1 MDVTASHATRHSE
14 KEFTEQL
21 LMLIDSGAGVIHVR
35 TNEVLRATSCIRR
48 AVLLDKSNYREWDIV
63 NGVRQFTIDDC
74 NDEAAAGDNNSDISA
89 AFAEPLGVLRDG
101 GSEKAQVFCYVN
113 PQVFMENNPHMSQ
126 LLLMYNE
133 FLPACRTC
141 VVLVTPDAP
150 LPESAATS
158 SILSLRFH
166 PPGLQELRDSLTTLL
181 KDAADTF
188 PKKRTIAAEE
198 LDKICFAGAGM
209 TRLQFETYVSL
220 GNVREERN
228 DAPSINPEA
237 LAAEVQIGKTDIVN
251 SSDVLELYPKTSI
264 DDVGGMENLKEWI
277 NRRKACYSDEARES
291 GVEPPKGLVLV
302 GVPGS
307 GKSLVAK
314 AIAGVLGVPL
324 LRLDFGRVFSSFV
337 GSSEQRVRSALR
349 MVESM
354 APCVLMVDEI
364 DKGLGGI
371 SGGSSD
377 SGVSMRVLGSF
388 LTWLND
394 CTAPVFTMVTA
405 NNIDGL
411 PPELLR
417 RGRFDAIFSTSLPS
431 ASERR
436 AIFEIHLRK
445 RKHSLDDFS
454 EGDIDQILDASDR
467 YVPAEL
473 ESAVRDALVDA
484 FSEGETLAA
493 RHIITALANMVPLSK
508 SFAAQI
514 EKMNKWAT
522 ENATPVSVSEEQR
535 RAKTAA
541 MKNRSRVSSRRR
553 GE

>member
-1 MDVTASHATRHSE
+1 MPKITLIESIDTPEYVYDPVCPAPHA
-14 KEFTEQL
+14 
-21 LMLIDSGAGVIHVR
+21 
-35 TNEVLRATSCIRR
+35 
-48 AVLLDKSNYREWDIV
+48 
-63 NGVRQFTIDDC
+63 
-74 NDEAAAGDNNSDISA
+74 
-89 AFAEPLGVLRDG
+89 
-101 GSEKAQVFCYVN
+101 
-113 PQVFMENNPHMSQ
+113 
-126 LLLMYNE
+126 
-133 FLPACRTC
+133 
-141 VVLVTPDAP
+141 
-150 LPESAATS
+150 
-158 SILSLRFH
+158 
-166 PPGLQELRDSLTTLL
+166 
-181 KDAADTF
+181 
-188 PKKRTIAAEE
+188 
-198 LDKICFAGAGM
+198 
-209 TRLQFETYVSL
+209 YVSN
-220 GNVREERN
+220 G
-228 DAPSINPEA
+228 
-237 LAAEVQIGKTDIVN
+237 
-251 SSDVLELYPKTSI
+251 
-264 DDVGGMENLKEWI
+264 
-277 NRRKACYSDEARES
+277 
-291 GVEPPKGLVLV
+291 
-302 GVPGS
+302 
-307 GKSLVAK
+307 
-314 AIAGVLGVPL
+314 
-324 LRLDFGRVFSSFV
+324 FV
-337 GSSEQRVRSALR
+337 SHN
-349 MVESM
+349 
-354 APCVLMVDEI
+354 CDEI